1 MCWRTDRWVPP
12 TERAG
17 SEGVIEYRVRYQV
30 YCIPECKKGAPLR
43 GRLYKR
49 VVFASLKG
57 EMEKSCIPES
67 KRVHAPFGARV
78 LSVMSCAL
86 TDGFGP
92 GTAAPSGLVQRG
104 VIMPPVGGS
113 RGAAI
118 KLIARE
124 GDTIPFEPS
133 EPSRPKDVSMPSR
146 RLVFI
151 TDCFKYGM
159 YRDSSPEA
167 RIICRD
173 RGNRFIAIN
182 ARSKI

>member
-1 MCWRTDRWVPP
+1 MCWRTDRWVRPGNGCAF
-12 TERAG
+12 RAG

-57 EMEKSCIPES
+57 AMEKSYIPES
-67 KRVHAPFGARV
+67 KRVHAPFGAWV
-78 LSVMSCAL
+78 LSVMCCAL

-167 RIICRD
+167 QNDC
-173 RGNRFIAIN
+173 
-182 ARSKI
+182 ARREIP